1 MTNIKYQVLALAA
14 MLMLCACQQQVTR
27 TVTLV
32 VSNPTDHD
40 ISGVVDGIR
49 LQPVLDSL
57 GVEAST
63 PIRLTDELGKPVV
76 TQIFDDGMEKLLLF
90 ESSTLAN
97 GESTYY
103 VSVGFDSLAQ
113 AAQPAVMMKHYP
125 QRKDDFMWEN
135 ESGIWRAY
143 GPELQASGE
152 RAFGYDIWVKNTK
165 ELVSDKRMLDAL
177 RNWAIADSLRAL
189 GEPWLLSR
197 ADSIGESTSFHRDH
211 GNGMDCYAVGP
222 TLGGGTA
229 ALVNDGQLV
238 LPWAWK
244 SHRILANGPLLAA
257 VELDYDTLYVGTDTV
272 MEHRTIVTQKGTRFN
287 IIRVR
292 YEGLSAPHEIAV
304 GLAYHADDDSI
315 RLNTP
320 LKYMAYSDPTD
331 QPALDPGRV
340 EIGVYVPTLKRTAL
354 ELGHLLCYADYQP
367 GETFTYYM
375 GSGWSKGDCP
385 SLEAMERELKLL
397 GETERTTRIVVR

>member
-1 MTNIKYQVLALAA
+1 
-14 MLMLCACQQQVTR
+14 MLSACRQEVTR

-32 VSNPTDHD
+32 VNNPTDHD
-40 ISGVVDGIR
+40 INGVVDGIS
-49 LQPVLDSL
+49 LQAVLDSL
-57 GVEAST
+57 QVPNGT
-63 PIRLTDELGKPVV
+63 PIHLTDEMGRQVC
-76 TQIFDDGMEKLLLF
+76 TQIFDDGRQKLLLF

-103 VSVGFDSLAQ
+103 VNVGVDTVSSHCE
-113 AAQPAVMMKHYP
+113 PAVFMKHYP
-125 QRKDDFMWEN
+125 QRKDDFLWEN

-165 ELVSDKRMLDAL
+165 AMVGDKRMLDAL
-177 RNWAIADSLRAL
+177 RNWAIADSIRAL
-189 GEPWLLSR
+189 GQPWLLSQ

-229 ALVNDGQLV
+229 ALVNEGQLV

-244 SHRILANGPLLAA
+244 TQRIVANGPLLAA
-257 VELDYDTLYVGTDTV
+257 VELDYDTLYVGADTV
-272 MEHRTIVTQKGTRFN
+272 LEHRTIVAQKGTRFN
-287 IIRVR
+287 IINVQ
-292 YEGLSAPHEIAV
+292 YEGLKEPHEIAV

-320 LKYMAYSDPTD
+320 AKYMAYSDPTD
-331 QPALDPGRV
+331 QPSLDPGRV
-340 EIGVYVPTLKRTAL
+340 EIGVYVPTLTRTAL
-354 ELGHLLCYADYQP
+354 ELGHLLCYANYQP
-367 GETFTYYM
+367 GETFTYYI
-375 GSGWSKGDCP
+375 GSGWSKGDCASLNVMIHDLKELQEP
-385 SLEAMERELKLL
+385 S
-397 GETERTTRIVVR
+397 RTTRIVVR